1 MQARTMVYLDPGQM
15 EALKKKARREHAS
28 VAELIR
34 RAVERYLRPES
45 ARAPVPRE
53 AYEKLIG
60 IFSSG
65 LTDVSERHDHYLG
78 EALYR
83 DYIEHSD

>member
-1 MQARTMVYLDPGQM
+1 MRARTMVYLEPGQKD
-15 EALKKKARREHAS
+15 ALKKKARREHLS

-34 RAVERYLRPES
+34 RAVDRYLKPES
-45 ARAPVPRE
+45 ASPRVRRE
-53 AYEKLIG
+53 AYEKLVG

-65 LTDVSERHDHYLG
+65 LTDVSERHDHYIG

-83 DYIEHSD
+83 DHIEHSD

>member
-1 MQARTMVYLDPGQM
+1 MRARTMVYLEPRQKD
-15 EALKKKARREHAS
+15 ALKKQAQREHAS

-34 RAVERYLRPES
+34 RAVDRYLTPES
-45 ARAPVPRE
+45 KRRPVPRE

-60 IFSSG
+60 IGRSG
-65 LTDVSERHDHYLG
+65 LTDVSERHDHYIG

-83 DYIEHSD
+83 DHIEHSD